1 MDCGSTGAALA
12 DTLYVLHAK
21 FRESLHGQPCVFRKP
36 FSETFF
42 PWSGQDKTMSDLK
55 PAVSFGRKG
64 IPGRVASLKKQFVE
78 NVPKFDKEPPTK
90 INSPRTNNLPST
102 FRSVPSPPA
111 RSAWMINKSLESSLS
126 TESVTITPVQIK
138 TTFLWKFLHAIFF
151 LTGGIT
157 FMFGSACYYFPDDFL
172 IGRVLYMIGS
182 CGFLS
187 VDVMELF
194 TFTSDRILSL
204 NIFMSATGSFLYVVG
219 SIGYIPAVYDST
231 TTWNIITFNLTTVGG
246 PAFNIGLTP
255 ATTGAYGF
263 IAGSFFIGC
272 SQMWKVWRILSTT
285 TKDMIAL
292 GVELGP
298 CLGAWCFFVGTIMYY
313 NVSLLEPA
321 PSAYMFVNIWE
332 AGSVLFTIG
341 ALFVTYRHCVQTAPV
356 RQALPASADKE
367 MI

>member
-1 MDCGSTGAALA
+1 MVGL
-12 DTLYVLHAK
+12 
-21 FRESLHGQPCVFRKP
+21 
-36 FSETFF
+36 
-42 PWSGQDKTMSDLK
+42 QDKTMSDLK

-219 SIGYIPAVYDST
+219 SIGYIPAVYEST

-313 NVSLLEPA
+313 NVSLLEA
-321 PSAYMFVNIWE
+321 PSAYIVNIWE

>member
-1 MDCGSTGAALA
+1 VCLCEPRT
-12 DTLYVLHAK
+12 
-21 FRESLHGQPCVFRKP
+21 R
-36 FSETFF
+36 TFF
-42 PWSGQDKTMSDLK
+42 GNLFPVVGLQDKTMSDLK

-157 FMFGSACYYFPDDFL
+157 FMFGSACYYFPDWPESFL

-182 CGFLS
+182 CGFLG

-219 SIGYIPAVYDST
+219 SIGYIPAVYEST

-313 NVSLLEPA
+313 NVSLLEA
-321 PSAYMFVNIWE
+321 PSAYIVNIWE